1 MNKDFMN
8 PQKNGKICENHF
20 STMPPGKTSPFT
32 VERKWIILKFND
44 MYEFSFYNVLVNQK
58 EFVIRQ

>member
-20 STMPPGKTSPFT
+20 STMPPGKTSSLT
-32 VERKWIILKFND
+32 VEERKWIILKFGVVK
-44 MYEFSFYNVLVNQK
+44 SPILVRRAFQK
-58 EFVIRQ
+58 FVIRQ